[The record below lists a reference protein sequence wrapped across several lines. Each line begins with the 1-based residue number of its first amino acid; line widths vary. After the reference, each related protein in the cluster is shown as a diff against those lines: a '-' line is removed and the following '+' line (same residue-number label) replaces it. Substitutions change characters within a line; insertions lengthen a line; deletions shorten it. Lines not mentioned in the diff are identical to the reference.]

1 MNGLELD
8 TSASSAQ
15 HLADR
20 ALPWLRSQ
28 LARSDRAADAETT
41 RPAAARVRA

>member
-1 MNGLELD
+1 VP
-8 TSASSAQ
+8 SAQ

-28 LARSDRAADAETT
+28 LAWSDRAADAATI
-41 RPAAARVRA
+41 RPVAARVRA